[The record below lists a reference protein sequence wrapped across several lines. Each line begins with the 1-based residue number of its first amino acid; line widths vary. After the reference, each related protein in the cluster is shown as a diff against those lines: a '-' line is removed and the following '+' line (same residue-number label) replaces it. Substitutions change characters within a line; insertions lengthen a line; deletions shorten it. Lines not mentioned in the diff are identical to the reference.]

1 MNKVSLNFHLTE
13 NNRKIAYKKLDGKS
27 TEEPGILFLG
37 GLASEME
44 GSKAKYLEDWCRS
57 KGNTFI

>member
-27 TEEPGILFLG
+27 TEEPGIIFLG
-37 GLASEME
+37 GLASDME
-44 GSKAKYLEDWCRS
+44 GTKAK
-57 KGNTFI
+57 